1 LAKWL
6 RVTDPLSLDVLMGE
20 FAPDYEAWVLR
31 DARSGL
37 YLTIPHPK
45 YPGRIIVHFFMSRE
59 NAMSVLDAII
69 EAGNKKIEQAT
80 IIPVKVNLHA
90 SLQGI
95 AKTKAPGVADG
106 FVVHPPNEVYEF
118 LRDLGASK

>member
-1 LAKWL
+1 M
-6 RVTDPLSLDVLMGE
+6 TDPLSIDVLTGE
-20 FAPDYEAWVLR
+20 FDRDYEAWVLR

-45 YPGRIIVHFFMSRE
+45 YPGRIIVHFFMSR
-59 NAMSVLDAII
+59 NDAVSVLDAII

-80 IIPVKVNLHA
+80 IVPVKVNLHEA
-90 SLQGI
+90 MQGI

-118 LRDLGASK
+118 LRDLRG